1 MGKKNELTKPNTDIV
16 TKTQITRF
24 ERFNRKIENAYQTT
38 EKSMLVIAGAIAV
51 INAEKLHEV
60 NGYTSVYAY
69 CQDRFGISRGS
80 VSECI
85 KVWEAYGDIST
96 GELLPDYTGFS
107 FSQLKL
113 MRKVPDGI
121 EVKEDMSTREIEK
134 LIPKKEKNNEESV
147 HTSEQT
153 DQADSTEDQIT
164 DEEREEVYRVSE
176 EEMEAV
182 AGYNINV
189 TLEYLTSV
197 SDYDLKKTLLDLFE
211 SHRSITINLVD

>member
-1 MGKKNELTKPNTDIV
+1 MAKKNELTKPNTDIV

-121 EVKEDMSTREIEK
+121 EVNEDMSTREIEK
-134 LIPKKEKNNEESV
+134 LIPKKEKATEEV
-147 HTSEQT
+147 HASEQT
-153 DQADSTEDQIT
+153 EQTTEDQLT
-164 DEEREEVYRVSE
+164 EEEREEVYRVSE

-182 AGYNINV
+182 AGYNM
-189 TLEYLTSV
+189 YLTVENLNALSGEE
-197 SDYDLKKTLLDLFE
+197 LKAELLALFDC
-211 SHRSITINLVD
+211 HRSITINLVD

>member
-1 MGKKNELTKPNTDIV
+1 MGKKNELIKPNTDIV
-16 TKTQITRF
+16 SKTQITRF

-60 NGYTSVYAY
+60 NGYTSIYTY
-69 CQDRFGISRGS
+69 CQDCFGISRGS

-121 EVKEDMSTREIEK
+121 EVNEQMSTREIEK
-134 LIPKKEKNNEESV
+134 LIPKKEKESQEV
-147 HTSEQT
+147 HTGEQNE
-153 DQADSTEDQIT
+153 TEETIT
-164 DEEREEVYRVSE
+164 DEEREKVYSVTE

-182 AGYNINV
+182 AGYTMNIREENLDNE
-189 TLEYLTSV
+189 TFLDE
-197 SDYDLKKTLLDLFE
+197 LKELFKL
-211 SHRSITINLVD
+211 HRSITINLVD